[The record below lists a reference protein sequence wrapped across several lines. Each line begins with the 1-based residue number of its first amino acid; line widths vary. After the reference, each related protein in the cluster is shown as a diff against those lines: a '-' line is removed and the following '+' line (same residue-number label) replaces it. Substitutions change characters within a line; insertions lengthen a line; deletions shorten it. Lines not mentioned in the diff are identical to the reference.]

1 MKPLYVQI
9 KCELGKAYDVADAL
23 IDTLEETSEVY
34 STSGDYDL
42 IAKFYLPEEKSI
54 GEFVNYRLHNIPGI
68 RDTHTILAFR
78 LFGAKDREKLDE
90 ARR

>member
-23 IDTLEETSEVY
+23 IDSIEETSEVY

-42 IAKFYLPEEKSI
+42 LAKFYLPEEGSI
-54 GEFVNYRLHNIPGI
+54 GEFVTRKVQMIPGI

-78 LFGAKDREKLDE
+78 LFGARDSERFDE
-90 ARR
+90 RR